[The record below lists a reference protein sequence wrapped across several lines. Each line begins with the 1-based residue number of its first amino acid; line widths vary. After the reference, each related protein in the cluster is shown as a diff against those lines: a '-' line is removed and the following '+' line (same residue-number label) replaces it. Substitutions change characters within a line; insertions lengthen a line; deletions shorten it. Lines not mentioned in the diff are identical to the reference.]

1 MNKRTILS
9 AMLAISASVF
19 AYGAVPD
26 GWSVQPGDGDNVEE
40 IKTFVVKHTTG
51 RFDTY
56 VNRKVVINGTDYPI
70 TQKVTGTYDD
80 VNTITLQQDAI
91 TADGTYNVVIPSGT
105 FDYNYNWMTDEGD
118 PNPEI
123 SFTLTIGGGDTPGPE
138 PGDFTPIDNP
148 YYIISPEQG
157 VVGKIQEFTVEY
169 QRSALFPEGYGS
181 NKPVLVNEETG
192 QTVATFSVEE
202 GGGMR
207 DVILTLP
214 EPYTVPGTYLVNIP
228 DNGICGYDDV
238 DWPAASFRYVIDGS
252 VTPEDPQETVSAY
265 PESGTSVTSLD
276 EILLYFP
283 NIAEVYA
290 SGPAKDNVTV
300 TRDGNPTDI
309 TATFNLDPT
318 TMDTGEIGL
327 RLSPALTETGEYE
340 IHIPARALSL
350 SVATFDS
357 RYNYEF
363 TLKYTVKGPL
373 ADGTKIKIEPLTYKV
388 VSGVEHTLS
397 VTFPSD
403 ESEYSGVTAIPA
415 HVEYEGEQYTVV
427 EVGYLSFSEVKGITS
442 ITIPETVTTIAGAAF
457 WESSLSEITIPSSV
471 TTIGESAFENTNL
484 TEIVIPESVLS
495 LGDDVLSLCA
505 SLESVT
511 LNNNP
516 TAIPARMVSGCTSLA
531 GMTIPATVTK
541 IGEFAFSECAALEDI
556 SLPSGVT
563 EIGRFAFAYTPELKL
578 LPLPETVTSVGHGVF
593 YQSGIE
599 EASLPEA
606 ITVIPD
612 GMYQC
617 CASLREFEISNT
629 VTEIEQEAF
638 YWCFAL
644 DKITF
649 GESVTTIGNKAFM
662 GDKALTSV
670 TSLNTEPPVGA
681 AFDSEVYENA
691 ILYVPN
697 AALEAYKAAD
707 GWKEFNNIIGIGS
720 GVDEIGQEAAFS
732 VTAIDGGIEVVSDKA
747 VEIFDAAGMKVYSG
761 AAGTISLPGGF
772 YVIVSGAETVKVVL

>member
-340 IHIPARALSL
+340 IHVPARALSL

>member
-91 TADGTYNVVIPSGT
+91 TTDGTYNVVIPSGT

-340 IHIPARALSL
+340 IHVPARALSL

-649 GESVTTIGNKAFM
+649 GENVATIGNKAFM

-747 VEIFDAAGMKVYSG
+747 VEIFDAAGVKVYSG
-761 AAGTISLPGGF
+761 AAGTITLPGGF

>member
-123 SFTLTIGGGDTPGPE
+123 SFTLTIGGGDTPGPD
-138 PGDFTPIDNP
+138 PGEFTPIDNP

-340 IHIPARALSL
+340 IHVPARALSL

-649 GESVTTIGNKAFM
+649 GENVATIGNKAFM

-720 GVDEIGQEAAFS
+720 GVEEIGQEAAFS

-761 AAGTISLPGGF
+761 AAGTITLPGGF
-772 YVIVSGAETVKVVL
+772 YVIVSGTETVKVVL

>member
-1 MNKRTILS
+1 MSMRTLLS

-214 EPYTVPGTYLVNIP
+214 EPYTVPGKYLVNIP

-340 IHIPARALSL
+340 IHVPARALSL

-388 VSGVEHTLS
+388 VSGVDHTLS

-457 WESSLSEITIPSSV
+457 WESSLSEITIPTSV

-484 TEIVIPESVLS
+484 TEIVIPESVIS

-578 LPLPETVTSVGHGVF
+578 LQLPETVTSVGHGVF

-649 GESVTTIGNKAFM
+649 GENVATIGNKAFM

-732 VTAIDGGIEVVSDKA
+732 VTATDGGVEVVSDKT
-747 VEIFDAAGMKVYSG
+747 VEIFDAAGVKVYSG
-761 AAGTISLPGGF
+761 AAGTITLPGGF

>member
-91 TADGTYNVVIPSGT
+91 TTDGTYNVVIPSGT

-214 EPYTVPGTYLVNIP
+214 EPYTVPGKYLVNIP

-340 IHIPARALSL
+340 IHVPARALSL

-516 TAIPARMVSGCTSLA
+516 TAIPARMVSGCTSLT

-649 GESVTTIGNKAFM
+649 GENVATIGNKAFM

-732 VTAIDGGIEVVSDKA
+732 VTATDGGVEIVSDKA
-747 VEIFDAAGMKVYSG
+747 VEIFDAAGVKVYSG
-761 AAGTISLPGGF
+761 AAGTITLPGGF

>member
-1 MNKRTILS
+1 MNRRTILS

-123 SFTLTIGGGDTPGPE
+123 SFTLTIGGGDIPGPE

-214 EPYTVPGTYLVNIP
+214 EPYTVPGKYLVNIP

-340 IHIPARALSL
+340 IHVPARALSL

-388 VSGVEHTLS
+388 VSSVEHTLS

-484 TEIVIPESVLS
+484 TEIVIPESVIS

-649 GESVTTIGNKAFM
+649 GENVATIGNKAFM

-747 VEIFDAAGMKVYSG
+747 VEIFDAAGVKVYSG
-761 AAGTISLPGGF
+761 AAGTITLPGGF
-772 YVIVSGAETVKVVL
+772 YVVVSGAETVKVVL

>member
-340 IHIPARALSL
+340 IHVPARALSL

-649 GESVTTIGNKAFM
+649 GENVATIGNKAFM

-670 TSLNTEPPVGA
+670 TSLNTVPPVGA

-747 VEIFDAAGMKVYSG
+747 VEIFDAAGVKVYSG
-761 AAGTISLPGGF
+761 AAGTITLPGGF

>member
-1 MNKRTILS
+1 MSMRTLLS

-214 EPYTVPGTYLVNIP
+214 EPYTVPGKYLVNIP

-340 IHIPARALSL
+340 IHVPARALSL

-388 VSGVEHTLS
+388 VSGVDHTLS

-457 WESSLSEITIPSSV
+457 WESSLSEITIPTSV

-484 TEIVIPESVLS
+484 TEIVIPESVIS

-649 GESVTTIGNKAFM
+649 GENVATIGNKAFM

-732 VTAIDGGIEVVSDKA
+732 VTATDGGVEVVSDKA
-747 VEIFDAAGMKVYSG
+747 VEIFDAAGVKVYSG
-761 AAGTISLPGGF
+761 AAGTITLPGGF
-772 YVIVSGAETVKVVL
+772 YVIVSGTETVKVVL

>member
-340 IHIPARALSL
+340 IHVPARALSL

-670 TSLNTEPPVGA
+670 TSLNTVPPVGA

-747 VEIFDAAGMKVYSG
+747 VEIFDAAGVKVYSG
-761 AAGTISLPGGF
+761 AAGTITLPGGL

>member
-1 MNKRTILS
+1 MNRRTILS

-123 SFTLTIGGGDTPGPE
+123 SFTLTIGGGDIPGPE

-340 IHIPARALSL
+340 IHVPARALSL

-388 VSGVEHTLS
+388 VSGVDHTLS

-747 VEIFDAAGMKVYSG
+747 VEIFDAAGVKVYSG
-761 AAGTISLPGGF
+761 AAGTITLPGGF
-772 YVIVSGAETVKVVL
+772 YVVVSGAETVKVVL

>member
-214 EPYTVPGTYLVNIP
+214 EPYTVPGKYLVNIP

-340 IHIPARALSL
+340 IHVPARALSL

-457 WESSLSEITIPSSV
+457 WESSLSEITIPTSV

-484 TEIVIPESVLS
+484 TEIVIPESVIS

-649 GESVTTIGNKAFM
+649 GENVATIGNKAFM

-732 VTAIDGGIEVVSDKA
+732 VTATDGGVEIVSDKA

>member
-214 EPYTVPGTYLVNIP
+214 EPYTVPGKYLVNIP

-340 IHIPARALSL
+340 IHVPARALSL

-649 GESVTTIGNKAFM
+649 GENVATIGNKAFM

-720 GVDEIGQEAAFS
+720 GVDEIGQEAAFI

-747 VEIFDAAGMKVYSG
+747 VEIFDAAGVKVYSG
-761 AAGTISLPGGF
+761 AAGTITLPGGF

>member
-192 QTVATFSVEE
+192 QTVARFSVEE

-340 IHIPARALSL
+340 IHVPARALSL

-747 VEIFDAAGMKVYSG
+747 VEIFDAAGVKVYSG
-761 AAGTISLPGGF
+761 AAGTITLPGGF
-772 YVIVSGAETVKVVL
+772 YVVVSGAETVKVVL

>member
-649 GESVTTIGNKAFM
+649 GENVATIGNKAFM

-720 GVDEIGQEAAFS
+720 GVEEIGQEAAFS

-761 AAGTISLPGGF
+761 AAGTITLPGGF
-772 YVIVSGAETVKVVL
+772 YVIVSGTETVKVVL

>member
-340 IHIPARALSL
+340 IHVPARALSL

-670 TSLNTEPPVGA
+670 TSLNTVPPVGA

>member
-1 MNKRTILS
+1 
-9 AMLAISASVF
+9 MLAISASVF

-80 VNTITLQQDAI
+80 VNTITLQKDAI

-214 EPYTVPGTYLVNIP
+214 EPYTVPGKYLVNIP

-388 VSGVEHTLS
+388 VSGVDHTLS

-457 WESSLSEITIPSSV
+457 WESSLSEITIPTSV

-484 TEIVIPESVLS
+484 TEIVIPESVIS

-649 GESVTTIGNKAFM
+649 GENVATIGNKAFM

-732 VTAIDGGIEVVSDKA
+732 VTATDGGVEIVSDKA

>member
-91 TADGTYNVVIPSGT
+91 TTDGTYNVVIPSGT

-300 TRDGNPTDI
+300 TRDGNPSDI

-340 IHIPARALSL
+340 IHVPARALSL

-388 VSGVEHTLS
+388 VSGVDHTLS

-471 TTIGESAFENTNL
+471 TAIGESAFENTNL

-670 TSLNTEPPVGA
+670 TSLNTVPPVGA

-747 VEIFDAAGMKVYSG
+747 VEIFDAAGVKVYSG
-761 AAGTISLPGGF
+761 AAGTITLPGGF

>member
-1 MNKRTILS
+1 MSTRILIS
-9 AMLAISASVF
+9 AMLALSASVF
-19 AYGAVPD
+19 AQGAVPE
-26 GWSVQPGDGDNVEE
+26 GWSVQPNDGDNVEE

-56 VNRKVVINGTDYPI
+56 VNRKVIINGTDYAI

-80 VNTITLQQDAI
+80 TNTITLQQEAI
-91 TADGTYNVVIPSGT
+91 TAAGTYNVVIPRGT

-123 SFTLTIGGGDTPGPE
+123 SFTLTIGGEEPPGPE
-138 PGDFTPIDNP
+138 PGEFTPIDNP
-148 YYIISPEQG
+148 YYTISPEQG
-157 VVGKIQEFTVEY
+157 VVGKIHELTVEY
-169 QRSALFPEGYGS
+169 QRSALFPESYGS
-181 NKPVLVNEETG
+181 NKPVLVNEQTG
-192 QTVATFSVEE
+192 ETVAIFAVEE

-214 EPYTVPGTYLVNIP
+214 EPYTVPGQYLVNIP

-238 DWPAASFRYVIDGS
+238 DWPAASFRYVIDGGM
-252 VTPEDPQETVSAY
+252 TPEDPQETVVAY
-265 PESGTSVTSLD
+265 PESGSAVTSLD
-276 EILLYFP
+276 DIILFFP

-290 SGPAKDNVTV
+290 SGPAKENVTV

-309 TATFNLDPT
+309 KASFYLNSS

-327 RLSPALTETGEYE
+327 TLNPPLTESGEYE
-340 IHIPARALSL
+340 IHVPARALSL

-363 TLKYTVKGPL
+363 SLKYTVKGPL
-373 ADGTKIKIEPLTYKV
+373 ADGTKIKVEPLTYKV
-388 VSGVEHTLS
+388 VSGIEHTLS
-397 VTFPSD
+397 VTFPD
-403 ESEYSGVTAIPA
+403 NESEYSGVAAIPA
-415 HVEYEGEQYTVV
+415 YVEYEGERFTVV
-427 EVGYLSFSEVKGITS
+427 EVGYLSFSEVRGITS
-442 ITIPETVTTIAGAAF
+442 ITIPETVTSIADAAF

-484 TEIVIPESVLS
+484 TEIVIPESVTS

-505 SLESVT
+505 SLESLV
-511 LNNNP
+511 LNNNL
-516 TAIPARMVSGCTSLA
+516 TAIPAHMVSGCTSLA
-531 GMTIPATVTK
+531 GITIPASVTS
-541 IGEFAFSECAALEDI
+541 IGEFAFSECAALEDVN
-556 SLPSGVT
+556 LPTGVT
-563 EIGRFAFAYTPELKL
+563 EIGRFAFAYTPELKI

-599 EASLPEA
+599 EASLPET

-617 CASLREFEISNT
+617 CASLKEFEISSS

-644 DKITF
+644 NKITF
-649 GESVTTIGNKAFM
+649 GENVATIGNKAFA

-670 TSLNTEPPVGA
+670 TSLNTVPPAGA
-681 AFDSEVYENA
+681 AFENEVYENA

-697 AALEAYKAAD
+697 TAIDAYKQAD
-707 GWKEFNNIIGIGS
+707 GWKEFGNIIGIGS
-720 GVDEIGQEAAFS
+720 GVDEIGGQPAFN
-732 VTAIDGGIEVVSDKA
+732 VTVTEGGVEVMSDKA
-747 VEIFDAAGMKVYSG
+747 VEIFDATGVKVYSG
-761 AAGTISLPGGF
+761 APGAISLSGGF
-772 YVIVSGAETVKVVL
+772 YVIVSGNETVKVIL

>member
-340 IHIPARALSL
+340 IHVPARALSL

-388 VSGVEHTLS
+388 VSGVDHTLS

-670 TSLNTEPPVGA
+670 TSLNTVPPVGA

-747 VEIFDAAGMKVYSG
+747 VEIFDAAGVKVYSG
-761 AAGTISLPGGF
+761 AAGTITLPGGF

>member
-9 AMLAISASVF
+9 VMLAISASVF

-214 EPYTVPGTYLVNIP
+214 EPYTVPGKYLVNIP

-340 IHIPARALSL
+340 IHVPARALSL

-388 VSGVEHTLS
+388 VSGVDHTLS

-457 WESSLSEITIPSSV
+457 WESSLSEITIPTSV

-484 TEIVIPESVLS
+484 TEIVIPESVIS

-531 GMTIPATVTK
+531 GMTIPATVSK

-617 CASLREFEISNT
+617 CASLREFKISNT

-649 GESVTTIGNKAFM
+649 GENVATIGNKAFM

-732 VTAIDGGIEVVSDKA
+732 VTATDGGVEIVSDKA

>member
-214 EPYTVPGTYLVNIP
+214 EPYTVPGKYLVNIP

-340 IHIPARALSL
+340 IHVPARALSL

-388 VSGVEHTLS
+388 VSGVDHTLS

-457 WESSLSEITIPSSV
+457 WESSLSEITIPTSV

-484 TEIVIPESVLS
+484 TEIVIPESVIS

-649 GESVTTIGNKAFM
+649 GENVATIGNKAFM

-732 VTAIDGGIEVVSDKA
+732 VTATDGGVEIVSDKA

>member
-1 MNKRTILS
+1 
-9 AMLAISASVF
+9 MLAISASVF

-91 TADGTYNVVIPSGT
+91 TTDGTYNVVIPSGT

-340 IHIPARALSL
+340 IHVPARALSL

-747 VEIFDAAGMKVYSG
+747 VEIFDAAGVKVYSG
-761 AAGTISLPGGF
+761 AAGTITLPGGF

>member
-340 IHIPARALSL
+340 IHVPARALSL

-649 GESVTTIGNKAFM
+649 GENVATIGNKAFM

-747 VEIFDAAGMKVYSG
+747 VEIFDAAGVKVYSG
-761 AAGTISLPGGF
+761 AAGTITLPGGF
-772 YVIVSGAETVKVVL
+772 YVVVSGAETVKVVL

>member
-617 CASLREFEISNT
+617 CASLREFKISNT

-649 GESVTTIGNKAFM
+649 GENVATIGNKAFM

-747 VEIFDAAGMKVYSG
+747 VEIFDAAGVKVYSG
-761 AAGTISLPGGF
+761 AAGTITLPGGF
-772 YVIVSGAETVKVVL
+772 YVVVSGAETVKVVL

>member
-340 IHIPARALSL
+340 IHVPARALSL

-388 VSGVEHTLS
+388 VSGVDHTLS

-670 TSLNTEPPVGA
+670 TSLNTVPPVGA

>member
-157 VVGKIQEFTVEY
+157 VVGKIKEFTVEY

-214 EPYTVPGTYLVNIP
+214 EPYTVPGKYLVNIP

-340 IHIPARALSL
+340 IHVPARALSL

-388 VSGVEHTLS
+388 VSGVDHTLS

-649 GESVTTIGNKAFM
+649 GENVATIGNKAFM

-670 TSLNTEPPVGA
+670 ISLNTEPPVGA

-720 GVDEIGQEAAFS
+720 GVDEIGQEAAFV
-732 VTAIDGGIEVVSDKA
+732 VTATDGGVEIVSDKA

>member
-123 SFTLTIGGGDTPGPE
+123 SFTLTIGDGDTPGPE

-169 QRSALFPEGYGS
+169 QRSALFPESYGS

-340 IHIPARALSL
+340 IHVPARALSL

-457 WESSLSEITIPSSV
+457 WESSLSEITIPTSV

-484 TEIVIPESVLS
+484 TEIVIPESVIS

-649 GESVTTIGNKAFM
+649 GESVATIGNKAFM

-670 TSLNTEPPVGA
+670 TSLNTVPPVGA

-720 GVDEIGQEAAFS
+720 GVEEIGQEAAFS
-732 VTAIDGGIEVVSDKA
+732 VTATNGGVEVVSDKA
-747 VEIFDAAGMKVYSG
+747 VEIFDAAGVKVYSG
-761 AAGTISLPGGF
+761 AAGTITLPGGF
-772 YVIVSGAETVKVVL
+772 YVIVSGTETVKVVL

>member
-214 EPYTVPGTYLVNIP
+214 EPYTVPGKYLVNIP

-265 PESGTSVTSLD
+265 PESGRSVTSLD

-340 IHIPARALSL
+340 IHVPARALSL

-388 VSGVEHTLS
+388 VSGVDHTLS

-457 WESSLSEITIPSSV
+457 WESSLSEITIPTSV

-484 TEIVIPESVLS
+484 TEIVIPESVIS

-617 CASLREFEISNT
+617 CASLREFKISNT

-649 GESVTTIGNKAFM
+649 GENVATIGNKAFM

-732 VTAIDGGIEVVSDKA
+732 VTATDGGVEIVSDKA

>member
-1 MNKRTILS
+1 MSMRTLLS

-214 EPYTVPGTYLVNIP
+214 EPYTVPGKYLVNIP

-340 IHIPARALSL
+340 IHVPARALSL

-388 VSGVEHTLS
+388 VSGVDHTLS

-457 WESSLSEITIPSSV
+457 WESSLSEITIPTSV

-484 TEIVIPESVLS
+484 TEIVIPESVIS

-649 GESVTTIGNKAFM
+649 GENVATIGNKAFM

-732 VTAIDGGIEVVSDKA
+732 VTATDGGVEVVSDKT
-747 VEIFDAAGMKVYSG
+747 VEIFDAAGVKVYSG
-761 AAGTISLPGGF
+761 AAGTITLPGGF
-772 YVIVSGAETVKVVL
+772 YVIVSGTETVKVVL

>member
-340 IHIPARALSL
+340 IHVPARALSL

-388 VSGVEHTLS
+388 VSGVDHTLS

-649 GESVTTIGNKAFM
+649 GENVATIGNKAFM

-732 VTAIDGGIEVVSDKA
+732 VTATDGGIEVVSDKA
-747 VEIFDAAGMKVYSG
+747 VEIFDAAGVKVYSG
-761 AAGTISLPGGF
+761 AAGTITLPGGF

>member
-214 EPYTVPGTYLVNIP
+214 EPYTVPGKYLVNIP

-340 IHIPARALSL
+340 IHVPARALSL

-388 VSGVEHTLS
+388 VSGVDHTLS

-457 WESSLSEITIPSSV
+457 WESSLSEITIPTSV

-484 TEIVIPESVLS
+484 TEIVIPESVIS

-649 GESVTTIGNKAFM
+649 GENVATIGNKAFM

-747 VEIFDAAGMKVYSG
+747 VEIFDAAGVKVYSG
-761 AAGTISLPGGF
+761 AAGTITLPGGF

>member
-214 EPYTVPGTYLVNIP
+214 EPYTVPGKYLVNIP

-252 VTPEDPQETVSAY
+252 VTPEAPQETVSAY

-340 IHIPARALSL
+340 IHVPARALSL

-388 VSGVEHTLS
+388 VSGVDHTLS

-457 WESSLSEITIPSSV
+457 WESSLSEITIPTSV

-484 TEIVIPESVLS
+484 TEIVIPESVIS

-649 GESVTTIGNKAFM
+649 GENVATIGNKAFM

-720 GVDEIGQEAAFS
+720 GVDEIGQEATFS
-732 VTAIDGGIEVVSDKA
+732 VTATDGGVEIVSDKA
-747 VEIFDAAGMKVYSG
+747 VEIFDAAGVKVYSG
-761 AAGTISLPGGF
+761 AAGTITLPGGF
-772 YVIVSGAETVKVVL
+772 YVIVSGTETVKVVL

>member
-340 IHIPARALSL
+340 IHVPARALSL

-388 VSGVEHTLS
+388 VSGVDHTLS

-747 VEIFDAAGMKVYSG
+747 VEIFDAAGVKVYSG
-761 AAGTISLPGGF
+761 AAGTITLPGGF

>member
-214 EPYTVPGTYLVNIP
+214 EPYTVPGKYLVNIP

-340 IHIPARALSL
+340 IHVPARALSL

-388 VSGVEHTLS
+388 VSGVDHTLS

-457 WESSLSEITIPSSV
+457 WESSLSEITIPTSV

-484 TEIVIPESVLS
+484 TEIVIPESVIS

-649 GESVTTIGNKAFM
+649 GENVATIGNKAFM

-670 TSLNTEPPVGA
+670 TSLNTVPPVGA

-732 VTAIDGGIEVVSDKA
+732 VTATDGGVEIVSDKA

>member
-214 EPYTVPGTYLVNIP
+214 EPYTVPGKYLVNIP

-340 IHIPARALSL
+340 IHVPARALSL

-373 ADGTKIKIEPLTYKV
+373 PDGTKIKIEPLTYKV
-388 VSGVEHTLS
+388 VSGVDHTLS

-457 WESSLSEITIPSSV
+457 WESSLSEITIPTSV

-484 TEIVIPESVLS
+484 TEIVIPESVIS

-649 GESVTTIGNKAFM
+649 GENVAKIGNKAFM

-732 VTAIDGGIEVVSDKA
+732 VTATDGGVEIVSDKA

>member
-1 MNKRTILS
+1 MSMRTLLS

-214 EPYTVPGTYLVNIP
+214 EPYTVPGKYLVNIP

-340 IHIPARALSL
+340 IHVPARALSL

-388 VSGVEHTLS
+388 VSGVDHTLS

-457 WESSLSEITIPSSV
+457 WESSLSEITIPTSV

-484 TEIVIPESVLS
+484 TEIVIPESVIS

-670 TSLNTEPPVGA
+670 TSLNTVPPVGA

-732 VTAIDGGIEVVSDKA
+732 VTATDGGVEIVSDKA
-747 VEIFDAAGMKVYSG
+747 VEIFDAAGVKVYSG
-761 AAGTISLPGGF
+761 AAGTITLPGGF

>member
-214 EPYTVPGTYLVNIP
+214 EPYTVPGKYLVNIP

-340 IHIPARALSL
+340 IHVPARALSL

-388 VSGVEHTLS
+388 VSGVDHTLS

-457 WESSLSEITIPSSV
+457 WESSLSEITIPTSV

-484 TEIVIPESVLS
+484 TEIVIPESVIS

-556 SLPSGVT
+556 SIPSGVT

-649 GESVTTIGNKAFM
+649 GENVATIGNKAFM

-732 VTAIDGGIEVVSDKA
+732 VTATDGGVEIVSDKA

>member
-214 EPYTVPGTYLVNIP
+214 EPYTVPGKYLVNIP

-340 IHIPARALSL
+340 IHVPARALSL

-649 GESVTTIGNKAFM
+649 GENVATIGNKAFM

-732 VTAIDGGIEVVSDKA
+732 VTATDGGVEIVSDKA

>member
-181 NKPVLVNEETG
+181 NKPVLVNEKTG

-214 EPYTVPGTYLVNIP
+214 EPYTVPGKYLVNIP

-340 IHIPARALSL
+340 IHVPARALSL

-388 VSGVEHTLS
+388 VSGVDHTLS

-612 GMYQC
+612 GMCQC

-649 GESVTTIGNKAFM
+649 GENVATIGNKAFM

-720 GVDEIGQEAAFS
+720 GVEEIGQEAAFS

-747 VEIFDAAGMKVYSG
+747 VEIFDAAGVKVYSG
-761 AAGTISLPGGF
+761 AAGTITLPGGF
-772 YVIVSGAETVKVVL
+772 YVIVSGTETVKVVL